1 MFANFFTANTSFNIK
16 KLRFITMLLIVSTI
30 SSLVGYLLSN
40 ALSQIAL
47 CLLLTLYTCNFLLN
61 SSKFLH
67 KNSKELR
74 ISKRKTILDFLLPV
88 FITAAVAT
96 ISIGLLFQLHT
107 IANSTIS
114 FNAMIIT
121 TAITLVTFSY
131 SLFQLKVQ
139 NNRQLEAKK
148 WVKRFFLL
156 IAPVILTLSSA
167 LLIKLTNN
175 TTIEY
180 AATSIM
186 LFYIFVFAIK
196 NLYLATA
203 SLTLNTSEKLDLLE
217 LEADLNSF
225 EYIQAVHS
233 IQAWLITDNLFG
245 VKCEVSLKN
254 TNSPH
259 VFIIDEVT
267 DFLLQ
272 NYQIE
277 HISFHVINQSIEGTF
292 E

>member
-47 CLLLTLYTCNFLLN
+47 CLLLTLYTCDFLLN

-88 FITAAVAT
+88 FITAAAAT